1 MRGIGKGEAAGVAQH
16 VRMGLER
23 EARRAA
29 RTIDQLGEA
38 GGGASGLPLA
48 DLCRSEC
55 RAGST
60 PLRWLAGRL
69 SN

>member
-48 DLCRSEC
+48 DLCRVRMPRGFDS
-55 RAGST
+55 
-60 PLRWLAGRL
+60 LRWLAGRL